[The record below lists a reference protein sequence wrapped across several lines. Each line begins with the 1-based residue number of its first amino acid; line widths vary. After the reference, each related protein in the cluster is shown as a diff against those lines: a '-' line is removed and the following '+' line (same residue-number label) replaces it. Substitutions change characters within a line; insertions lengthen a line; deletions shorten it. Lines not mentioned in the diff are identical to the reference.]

1 MSQIPLFSLK
11 PDGIPENSLTPRR
24 VSHGISPWPSSAC
37 SVHVW
42 PETGKVKQIFF
53 KASLFIA
60 DFDHFFGQTTSSK
73 IAEEIT
79 RKLTTIQLFLD
90 QDGSVPADDNFMNT
104 PLGTNVR
111 ISSVAYLLLN
121 IGILVSIDCIV
132 IAHKTLFN
140 SLRPSDAYMRRWTGS
155 SLVQIMACR
164 LFGAKPLS
172 EPMLEYC

>member
-1 MSQIPLFSLK
+1 MLGLKSNRVSKRSSRCRRNVSLKQLLFPWWHMSQIPLFSLK

-60 DFDHFFGQTTSSK
+60 DFDHFFGQTTLSK

-111 ISSVAYLLLN
+111 ISTKRLLHTFYW
-121 IGILVSIDCIV
+121 I
-132 IAHKTLFN
+132 
-140 SLRPSDAYMRRWTGS
+140 
-155 SLVQIMACR
+155 
-164 LFGAKPLS
+164 
-172 EPMLEYC
+172 